1 MSIVTINEINS
12 YNSLREWK
20 GENISFHY
28 SDPYRLNDFHDQTM
42 KKVFEL
48 ALDRVEPKQPPC
60 EFSWFIT
67 GSGGRFEQGPI
78 SDQDHGLIYEKS
90 NEVNDDYFIRLGKE
104 LAYGLNQV
112 GYPYCQG
119 NVMSSNSLWCK
130 SLDQWKEQLLVW
142 MGEASWETVRN
153 LQIFYDARNL
163 QGNKSFVGELK
174 EAIYLYQKENPFLL
188 KRFMENVMHVKNGVG
203 PLGQFIVEE
212 HGANEGAINLK
223 YTAFLPYVNAVRLLA
238 IKEGIY
244 ETSTLDRIDQL
255 VRINGYGAVL
265 RESKEYFLDLLK
277 YRTSLYQSKTYDDT
291 HFLKVKKLSR
301 EEKKEIKQILKDGK
315 KLHHYVSELILHQWR

>member
-1 MSIVTINEINS
+1 MSISANNS
-12 YNSLREWK
+12 YASLREWK
-20 GENISFHY
+20 DENISFHY
-28 SDPYRLNDFHDQTM
+28 SDPFRLNEFHDQTM

-48 ALDRVEPKQPPC
+48 ALERIKPQQPPC

-78 SDQDHGLIYEKS
+78 SDQDHGLIYEIS

-104 LAYGLNQV
+104 LAYGLNEV

-119 NVMSSNSLWCK
+119 NVMSSNPLWCK
-130 SLDQWKEQLLVW
+130 SLESWKQQLLAW
-142 MGEASWETVRN
+142 MEEASWETVRN

-163 QGNKSFVGELK
+163 QGNELFVHELK
-174 EAIYLYQKENPFLL
+174 DVIYFYQKEHPSLL
-188 KRFMENVMHVKNGVG
+188 KRFMENVMHVKNAVG

-212 HGANEGAINLK
+212 HGINEGAINLK

-244 ETSTLDRIDQL
+244 DTSTLERIEQL
-255 VRINGYGAVL
+255 VRLNGYGAAM
-265 RESKEYFLDLLK
+265 RESKKHFLDLLI
-277 YRTSLYQSKTYDDT
+277 YRSSLYQSKTYDDT

-301 EEKKEIKQILKDGK
+301 VEKKEIKQILKDGK
-315 KLHHYVSELILHQWR
+315 RLHHYVSELILHEWR

>member
-1 MSIVTINEINS
+1 MSISANNS
-12 YNSLREWK
+12 YASLREWK
-20 GENISFHY
+20 DENISFHY
-28 SDPYRLNDFHDQTM
+28 TDPFRLNEFHDQTM

-48 ALDRVEPKQPPC
+48 ALERIEPQQPPC
-60 EFSWFIT
+60 EFSWFST

-78 SDQDHGLIYEKS
+78 SDQDHGLIYEIS

-104 LAYGLNQV
+104 LSYGLNEV

-119 NVMSSNSLWCK
+119 NVMSSNPLWCK
-130 SLDQWKEQLLVW
+130 SLESWKQQLLAW
-142 MGEASWETVRN
+142 MDEASWETVRN

-163 QGNKSFVGELK
+163 QGNELFVRELK
-174 EAIYLYQKENPFLL
+174 NIIYLYQKEHPSLL
-188 KRFMENVMHVKNGVG
+188 KRFMENVMHIKNAVG

-212 HGANEGAINLK
+212 HGINEGAINLK

-244 ETSTLDRIDQL
+244 DTSTLERIEQL
-255 VRINGYGAVL
+255 VRLNGYGAAM
-265 RESKEYFLDLLK
+265 RESKKHFLDLLI
-277 YRTSLYQSKTYDDT
+277 YRSSLYQSKTYDDT

-301 EEKKEIKQILKDGK
+301 VEKKEIKQILKDGK
-315 KLHHYVSELILHQWR
+315 RLHHYVSELILHEWR